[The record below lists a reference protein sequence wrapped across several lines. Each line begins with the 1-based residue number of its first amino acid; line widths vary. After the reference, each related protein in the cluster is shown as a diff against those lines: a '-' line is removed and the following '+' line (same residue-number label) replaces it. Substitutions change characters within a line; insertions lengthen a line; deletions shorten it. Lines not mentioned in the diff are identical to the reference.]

1 MLKKLASISKM
12 ILPLGIGIF
21 FIYLSYNNTTPE
33 DRENIFLHIKN
44 AEYRFVLLSA
54 VFGALSHI
62 SRAYRWKFLLAPLG
76 YRPRLINSVLAV
88 LIGYVSNLGIPRSGE
103 LFRATV
109 MDRFENIPFQ
119 KGFGTVIAE
128 RLVDLV
134 ILLCFISL
142 ALILQFDLI
151 WDILA
156 KKSINPVQIIIII
169 VSVVVVFLVLRK
181 FINRSNNP
189 ILNKIRLF
197 FAGLWEGIIS
207 LKKMEHKWAFI
218 GHTLFIWLM
227 YLAMFYIIKFS
238 IPETA
243 SLGLES
249 LIAAFVVGALAI
261 SATNGGVGI
270 YPFSVSLVLIAYG
283 ISKESS
289 LAFGWIMWTS
299 QTVMVVLFGSLAF
312 FALPLVNRSK

>member
-1 MLKKLASISKM
+1 MKKLASISK
-12 ILPLGIGIF
+12 IIIPLGIGIF
-21 FIYLSYNNTTPE
+21 FIYLSYNTTTPE
-33 DRENIFLHIKN
+33 DRESIFLHIKN
-44 AEYRFVLLSA
+44 ADYSFVFLSA

-76 YRPRLINSVLAV
+76 YKPRLINSLLAV

-128 RLVDLV
+128 RLVDLF
-134 ILLCFISL
+134 ILLCFVSL

-151 WDILA
+151 WEILA
-156 KKSINPVQIIIII
+156 NKPINPVHISLII
-169 VSVVVVFLVLRK
+169 VGVSIVFLILRK
-181 FINRSNNP
+181 FINQSNNP
-189 ILNKIRLF
+189 FLKKIRLF
-197 FAGLWEGIIS
+197 FSELWEGIIS
-207 LKKMEHKWAFI
+207 LKKMEHKWAFV

-227 YLAMFYIIKFS
+227 YLAMFYVMKFS

-299 QTVMVVLFGSLAF
+299 QTVMIVLFGSLAF
-312 FALPLVNRSK
+312 FALPLVNRFK